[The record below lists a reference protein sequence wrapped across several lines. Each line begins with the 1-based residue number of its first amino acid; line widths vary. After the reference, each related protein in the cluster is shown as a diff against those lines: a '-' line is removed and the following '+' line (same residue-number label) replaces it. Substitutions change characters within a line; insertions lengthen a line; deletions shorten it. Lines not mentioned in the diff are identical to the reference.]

1 MSMNLRLRDFIRVK
15 DCYFSVIGYEHKD
28 GVKCLLRYVPDP
40 NGDRLLNGVRYKKL
54 SHREALTRFK
64 EYIKDGIFVIPFNM
78 IDEVYRPDER
88 LPYICKVDEE
98 VRRVAEFFSLPK
110 MGVTGSRLIGLSG
123 KDSDVDF
130 VIYGKYWFDVG
141 REKIKK
147 GIERGVLWC
156 DYEYVYKKRNV
167 TLPFEVFK
175 VHEERKFNKAIL
187 DDIRFDLLYVRDK
200 EKSKIPEKK
209 GKKVGERTIVAEVID
224 DSLIF
229 DYPACYIIKHPEIKA
244 VLSFTH
250 TFVGQ
255 AFKGEII
262 EARGVVE
269 EIDGEK
275 YLIVGTMREVKDE
288 YIVSLTLL
296 ENTKLLDEFKAW
308 KS

>member
-1 MSMNLRLRDFIRVK
+1 MILRLRDFIRVK
-15 DCYFSVIGYEHKD
+15 DCYFAVIGYEHKD

-40 NGDRLLNGVRYKKL
+40 NGDRLLNGIRYKKL
-54 SHREALTRFK
+54 SHKEALTRFK
-64 EYIKDGIFVIPFNM
+64 EYIRDGIFVIPFNM
-78 IDEVYRPDER
+78 IDEVYRADER
-88 LPYICKVDEE
+88 LPYICKVDKE
-98 VRRVAEFFSLPK
+98 VRRVAEFFNLPK

-130 VIYGKYWFDVG
+130 VIYGRYWFDVG
-141 REKIKK
+141 RKKIKK
-147 GIERGVLWC
+147 GLEKGMLWC

-167 TLPFEVFK
+167 NLPFEVFK

-187 DDIRFDLLYVRDK
+187 DDIRFDILYVRDK

-209 GKKVGERTIVAEVID
+209 GRKICEKTIVAEVID

-244 VLSFTH
+244 VLCFTH

-269 EIDGEK
+269 EINGEK